1 MNEAYLALAF
11 HLHQPIGNFE
21 SVIDRAYQ
29 NCYRP
34 FIDLFAAYSD
44 IKFSLHIS
52 GCLLDYLEA
61 KQPDFLNKL
70 KKMVACGQLE
80 LMSGG
85 YYEPILIA
93 IPERDVLGQIAMMS
107 DYVRKKFDYKP
118 QGMWIPERV
127 WDPKLPPVINKAK
140 IKYCILDDTHFLK
153 AGLAKD
159 RLYGYFLTGGG
170 KGKVAV
176 FPSDKKLRYS
186 IPFAPV
192 SEVMAYFMEI
202 ATAHENPL
210 FTYGDDGEKFGEW
223 PGTYKWVYEEKWL
236 VNFLNELRKNS
247 TWLTT
252 VHFSDYLETYPA
264 LGEIEIPQSSY
275 DEMLE
280 WTGGSWLN
288 FLTKYPESGQM
299 HKKMLYVSEKL
310 SATRVKTKS
319 DINKLNQAKCLLYKG
334 QCNCAYWHGVFG
346 GLYLYHLRS
355 AIYANLIQADKKA
368 DELLHK
374 KDNLWQEVK
383 IIDFDYDGKKEI
395 VVENADFSLYFDP
408 QDGGVLKELD
418 FRPNN
423 INLVNT
429 LARRKETYHEK
440 IKEAMNKSTGCG
452 KPLPATI
459 HGDIRAVDSLISQK
473 LIYDRFGRYCLREYF
488 ISPETKRTS
497 FMDNSFEELGDFSG
511 ATYQVKKENTG
522 IALYSRGHIG
532 GSAAVLSKRIGL
544 KSATIAVD
552 YSIENKAAK
561 TPDVLFAVEFNL
573 TLPFLN
579 DKRYRYFALSCGSKR
594 GASILGDLDKDG
606 ALSNVSSFGIKDK
619 EEGLGICFEFPDAAS
634 EVWYFPVSTV
644 SQSERAY
651 ELNFQCACVVL
662 LWRLN
667 FTKSK
672 HYNRKIN
679 IALGTPPRWPKD

>member
-1 MNEAYLALAF
+1 MKEAYLALAF
-11 HLHQPIGNFE
+11 HLHQPVGNFD

-34 FIDLFAAYSD
+34 FINLFAAYPD

-61 KQPDFLNKL
+61 KQPGFLSKL
-70 KKMVACGQLE
+70 KEMAACGQLE
-80 LMSGG
+80 FMSGG
-85 YYEPILIA
+85 YYEPILVA
-93 IPERDVLGQIAMMS
+93 IPERDVLGQVAMMS
-107 DYVRKKFDYKP
+107 DYVRKKFNYKP

-159 RLYGYFLTGGG
+159 RLYGYFLTGEG
-170 KGKVAV
+170 KKKVAV

-192 SEVMAYFMEI
+192 SEVMSYFMET

-210 FTYGDDGEKFGEW
+210 FTYGDDAEKFGEW

-264 LGEIEIPQSSY
+264 LGEIEIPQCSY

-288 FLTKYPESGQM
+288 FLKKYSESDQM

-310 SATRVKTKS
+310 NVISAKTKS
-319 DINKLNQAKCLLYKG
+319 DINKLNQAKRLLYKG

-346 GLYLYHLRS
+346 GLYLYHLRN

-374 KDNLWQEVK
+374 KGEKWHEVK

-395 VVENADFSLYFDP
+395 VVEDANFSLYFDP
-408 QDGGVLKELD
+408 HDGGVLKELD
-418 FRPNN
+418 YRPAD

-429 LARRKETYHEK
+429 LSRRKEAYHGKILEALKEK
-440 IKEAMNKSTGCG
+440 KEGDREA
-452 KPLPATI
+452 LHTI
-459 HGDIRAVDSLISQK
+459 HDDVRMVNASFGRK
-473 LIYDRFGRYCLREYF
+473 LVYDRFARYCLRDYF
-488 ISPETKRTS
+488 LSPGTKRAA
-497 FMDNSFEELGDFSG
+497 FMDNSFEDLGNFSAG
-511 ATYQVKKENTG
+511 AYEADIKGKSVT
-522 IALYSRGHIG
+522 LYAA
-532 GSAAVLSKRIGL
+532 GSVADSQLALSKEIKIISDKTLSVNYSFEGSGL
-544 KSATIAVD
+544 K
-552 YSIENKAAK
+552 KA
-561 TPDVLFAVEFNL
+561 DVLAAVEFNL
-573 TLPFLN
+573 TMPFLN
-579 DKRYRYFALSCGSKR
+579 DKRYSYFSGSCGNECADRLGHLDDDGSISAV
-594 GASILGDLDKDG
+594 ASFSIR
-606 ALSNVSSFGIKDK
+606 DK
-619 EEGLGICFEFPDAAS
+619 EKGLSVCFGFPDTAG
-634 EVWYFPVSTV
+634 EVWYFPVKTV

-651 ELNFQCACVVL
+651 EENFQCSSIVVVWHL
-662 LWRLN
+662 D
-667 FTKSK
+667 FSKSK
-672 HYNRKIN
+672 RYNRKIN
-679 IALGTPPRWPKD
+679 ISLGAQVQKNT